1 MRTIYK
7 LIDPNVNNKEQTMTE
22 KTEIKSYT
30 GDANKFIEEL
40 MANGYQKADIFTKFV
55 TGGKQVVY
63 PVIGED
69 GKPHLAKKT
78 FKA

>member
-1 MRTIYK
+1 MK
-7 LIDPNVNNKEQTMTE
+7 PNVNNKEQTLTE

>member
-7 LIDPNVNNKEQTMTE
+7 LIDPNVGNKEQIMTE

-40 MANGYQKADIFTKFV
+40 MATGYQKADIFTKFV

-63 PVIGED
+63 PVIGDD
-69 GKPHLAKKT
+69 GRPHLAKKT

>member
-1 MRTIYK
+1 MSTIYK
-7 LIDPNVNNKEQTMTE
+7 LIDPNVGNKEQIMAE

-40 MANGYQKADIFTKFV
+40 MATGYQKADIFTKFV

-63 PVIGED
+63 PVIGDD
-69 GKPHLAKKT
+69 GRPHLAKKT

>member
-7 LIDPNVNNKEQTMTE
+7 LIDPNVGNKEQIMAE

-40 MANGYQKADIFTKFV
+40 MATGYQKADIFTKFV

-63 PVIGED
+63 PVIGDD
-69 GKPHLAKKT
+69 GRPHLAKKT